1 MLCADS
7 ESGFLGLVPLLMLM
21 FLFYSRNITMLRKFF
36 ISLSAMLIAA
46 KLLMVYSIAMEG
58 IEKGFG
64 TMQTVFIYDN
74 KSFIAIALT
83 VGIAVG
89 LWFLE
94 KKKPDFTVPK
104 TVPYV
109 ILGVYAIAIAFL
121 AGLFVRYSFIDTH
134 SKLKGVM
141 TFFRFD
147 EKWGTHRGYMWIKG
161 AEIFKHFNFIE
172 MLFGSGP
179 DTFYTVFSPYFGE
192 LSEKFNNTSTNCAH
206 NEFLNYLVT
215 TGILGLGAYL
225 TLFGS
230 AIVRAVKTAKKNP
243 MTVVF
248 IAPVVCYL
256 FQSVVNIANPE
267 VTPLLFIYLALSE
280 AVVRSEKQ
288 AE

>member
-109 ILGVYAIAIAFL
+109 ILGVYFL
-121 AGLFVRYSFIDTH
+121 VEESL
-134 SKLKGVM
+134 
-141 TFFRFD
+141 
-147 EKWGTHRGYMWIKG
+147 
-161 AEIFKHFNFIE
+161 
-172 MLFGSGP
+172 
-179 DTFYTVFSPYFGE
+179 
-192 LSEKFNNTSTNCAH
+192 C
-206 NEFLNYLVT
+206 
-215 TGILGLGAYL
+215 
-225 TLFGS
+225 
-230 AIVRAVKTAKKNP
+230 
-243 MTVVF
+243 
-248 IAPVVCYL
+248 
-256 FQSVVNIANPE
+256 
-267 VTPLLFIYLALSE
+267 PLLGRIQRE
-280 AVVRSEKQ
+280 CQEV
-288 AE
+288 